1 MSKSK
6 AYFGG
11 EIVFHLLGNLQ
22 KKKKKTKRGICL
34 GSRPG
39 RNVLPLLNADD
50 LEFGPWLTNS
60 HGTFLLIKLICISLY
75 MI

>member
-22 KKKKKTKRGICL
+22 KKKKKPSVGF
-34 GSRPG
+34 
-39 RNVLPLLNADD
+39 A
-50 LEFGPWLTNS
+50 
-60 HGTFLLIKLICISLY
+60 
-75 MI
+75 